1 MRTPFIAG
9 NWKMHTKLDEAIN
22 LTEGIKNGLKG
33 LEGKPARP
41 DDVGRS
47 GREVALCPPYV
58 YLSAVQEALKGSPI
72 RVGAQNGYFQPQ
84 GAFTGEVSFEM
95 LKDIGCAYVIIGH
108 SERRQIFK
116 EDNDIINKKIKA
128 ALAAGLKPIFCVGE
142 LLEERQDNTTERVIR
157 QQVEAGLDEI
167 APDNF
172 QNIIVAYEPVWAI
185 GTGKNATSEQAQEV
199 HLFIRKLLAHLSS
212 EVIAKEIRIIYG
224 GSVKPDNIELLA
236 VQEDI
241 DGALVGGAS
250 LTAESFIKI
259 VNGVN
264 KR

>member
-1 MRTPFIAG
+1 
-9 NWKMHTKLDEAIN
+9 MHTKLEEAIN
-22 LTEGIKNGLKG
+22 LTEGIKNGFKG
-33 LEGKPARP
+33 IEGKS
-41 DDVGRS
+41 S
-47 GREVALCPPYV
+47 GEIALCPPYV
-58 YLSAVQEALKGSPI
+58 YLSAVKDIIKGTDI
-72 RVGAQNGYFQPQ
+72 HLGAQNGYFQPQ
-84 GAFTGEVSFEM
+84 GAFTGEVSFGM
-95 LKDIGCAYVIIGH
+95 LKDIGCDYVIIGH

-128 ALAAGLKPIFCVGE
+128 ALDAGLKPIFCVGE

-199 HLFIRKLLAHLSS
+199 HSFIRKLLAHLSS
-212 EVIAKEIRIIYG
+212 ETLARKVRIIYG
-224 GSVKPDNIELLA
+224 GSVKPDNIGLLA
-236 VQEDI
+236 AQEDI

-259 VNGVN
+259 VNPV
-264 KR
+264 RD

>member
-9 NWKMHTKLDEAIN
+9 NWKMHTTLDEAIS

-33 LEGKPARP
+33 IEGKEAT
-41 DDVGRS
+41 
-47 GREVALCPPYV
+47 LCPPYV
-58 YLSAVQEALKGSPI
+58 YLAAVKDALKDSGI
-72 RVGAQNGYFQPQ
+72 HIGAQNGYFQPQ
-84 GAFTGEVSFEM
+84 GAFTGEVSFAM
-95 LKDIGCAYVIIGH
+95 LKDIGCNYVIIGH

-116 EDNDIINKKIKA
+116 EDNDAINKKIKA
-128 ALAAGLKPIFCVGE
+128 ALAEGLKPIFCVGE

-167 APDNF
+167 TADNF

-185 GTGKNATSEQAQEV
+185 GTGKNATPEQAQEV

-212 EVIAKEIRIIYG
+212 ETIAREVRIIYG

-236 VQEDI
+236 AQEDI

-250 LTAESFIKI
+250 LSAESFIKI
-259 VNGVN
+259 VNGV
-264 KR
+264 KKG

>member
-1 MRTPFIAG
+1 MRIPVIAG
-9 NWKMHTKLDEAIN
+9 NWKMHTKSAEAIS
-22 LTEGIKNGLKG
+22 LTEGIKSGLKG
-33 LEGKPARP
+33 IESK
-41 DDVGRS
+41 
-47 GREVALCPPYV
+47 EVVLCPPYV
-58 YLSAVQEALKGSPI
+58 YLSVVQEVLKGSSV

-84 GAFTGEVSFEM
+84 GAFTGEISFTM
-95 LKDIGCAYVIIGH
+95 LKDIGCACVIIGH

-116 EDNDIINKKIKA
+116 EDNDSINKKIKA
-128 ALAAGLKPIFCVGE
+128 ALAVGLKPIFCVGE

-157 QQVEAGLDEI
+157 HQVEAGLDEI
-167 APDNF
+167 SPDDF
-172 QNIIVAYEPVWAI
+172 TKIIVAYEPVWAI
-185 GTGKNATSEQAQEV
+185 GTGKNATPEQAQEV

-212 EVIAKEIRIIYG
+212 EAIAKDVRIIYG
-224 GSVKPDNIELLA
+224 GSVKPDNIDLLSA
-236 VQEDI
+236 QEDI